1 MESILIVERRTTA
14 PDFDMTDNLD
24 YVDTSDYSSQKTQF
38 HLNSEAGCVVPARDR
53 VQETHPSGSA
63 MICLTGDVHHRSYRG
78 VDTPY
83 TEQTDARLALRYCDI
98 AARHHVKVTLFVTG
112 KACLEERETLM
123 DLGRR
128 THCEIGGHTFCAFR
142 SFRHW
147 LSKSLGGSVLGS
159 VSTQHKDIERTIEA
173 IRDVIG
179 KRITTWRNHAYKHDA
194 HTYPLLGESG
204 IRIVSDRV
212 AANTTAVER
221 VSQELLSLPIN
232 TLPAHE
238 HLLHGKYL
246 HEQTH
251 VTQLEGRKTID
262 EWRADVERQVE
273 TIERLGGIAT
283 IHASPLCMEVAD
295 GMRSFERLC
304 RFLSRYETH
313 WVSEVADS
321 RL

>member
-1 MESILIVERRTTA
+1 
-14 PDFDMTDNLD
+14 MTGNLD
-24 YVDTSDYSSQKTQF
+24 YVDTPDYSSYRAQF
-38 HLNSEAGCVVPARDR
+38 HLNGKAGFFVRARDR
-53 VQETHPSGSA
+53 AHAIHPSGSA
-63 MICLTGDVHHRSYRG
+63 MICLAGDVHHRSYRG
-78 VDTPY
+78 VDTRY
-83 TEQTDARLALRYCDI
+83 AEQTEANLALRYCDI

-112 KACLEERETLM
+112 KACLEERETLA

-142 SFRHW
+142 SFPHW

-159 VSTQHKDIERTIEA
+159 ASMQRKDIERTIEA
-173 IRDVIG
+173 IRDVTG
-179 KRITTWRNHAYKHDA
+179 KRITTWRNHAYQRDA

-246 HEQTH
+246 PERTH
-251 VTQLEGRKTID
+251 VTQLDGRKTID
-262 EWRADVERQVE
+262 EWRADVEEQVE

-283 IHASPLCMEVAD
+283 ILAHPLCMEVAD
-295 GMRSFERLC
+295 GMRSFEGLC
-304 RFLSRYETH
+304 RFLSRYKTH